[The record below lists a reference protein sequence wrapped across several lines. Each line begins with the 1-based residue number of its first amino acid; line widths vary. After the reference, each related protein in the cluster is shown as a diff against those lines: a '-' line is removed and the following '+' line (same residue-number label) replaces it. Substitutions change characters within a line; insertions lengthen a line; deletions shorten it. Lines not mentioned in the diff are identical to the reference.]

1 MLGAKKVPPRRVR
14 KHIFIFLESK
24 IVRLSIETI
33 KKRAPPLVHA
43 KKMFLGHRYENK
55 AVI

>member
-1 MLGAKKVPPRRVR
+1 MLGAKKVPPCRFG

-55 AVI
+55 PVI